1 MLLEEMTTTEVEGEL
16 PTCVSVIIPFGVM
29 EAHGAHL
36 PLATD
41 TLQAYDAAKR
51 AAEQTRVFVAAPVA
65 YGMCRS
71 AAGHPGTIGI
81 SGDTLRGLTHD
92 ILISLYTTGLR
103 NFILYS
109 GHASTMQTAAMEEAS
124 EQVMQKCPQA
134 NIAIVLEYNVIRE
147 RGADVYEVAADLHA
161 GEIETSRIMTIRPD
175 LVREE
180 LLPEETYRESTRPIL
195 VRDTR
200 RHWESSTDGAPRR
213 ASAKKGEQLGQVVGQ
228 YLAELVKKMNEF
240 RPH

>member
-1 MLLEEMTTTEVEGEL
+1 MLLEEMTTTEVEQEL
-16 PTCVSVIIPFGVM
+16 LSCKTIILPFGVM
-29 EAHGAHL
+29 EAHGSHL

-51 AAEQTRVFVAAPVA
+51 AAEKTPVFVAAPIA

-81 SGDTLRGLTHD
+81 TGDTMRGLTRDLLH
-92 ILISLYTTGLR
+92 SLYATGFR

-109 GHASTMQTAAMEEAS
+109 GHASSMQTAAMEEAS
-124 EQVMQKCPQA
+124 EQVMQTCPLA

-161 GEIETSRIMTIRPD
+161 GEIETSRILAIRPE
-175 LVREE
+175 LVRSD
-180 LLPEETYRESTRPIL
+180 LLPEQSYRESTHPIL

-200 RHWESSTDGAPRR
+200 RHWDGSTDGAPRR
-213 ASAKKGEQLGQVVGQ
+213 ASHEKGEKLGRIVAD
-228 YLAELVKKMNEF
+228 YLVELVAKMHDF